1 MRMQW
6 GQVERLWISG
16 SIRWQGNPMMR
27 FTGIV
32 IASFLLILPALC
44 ELGLGMPVAWWLC
57 LAVGIVSWSGGRVVG
72 VEFSPD

>member
-1 MRMQW
+1 
-6 GQVERLWISG
+6 
-16 SIRWQGNPMMR
+16 MMR

-32 IASFLLILPALC
+32 IASFLLILLALC